1 MKMAVLQ
8 MRKIN
13 ICGLRKDR
21 KSIIETLQSA
31 GVMELTKTADEDSVF
46 QKMDTLSYRQVF
58 ERNVLTME
66 QALEV
71 LHRYAPEKT
80 SMFAALEG
88 KDIKAAE
95 EFRRMETE
103 CEDILKVG
111 KQILDFE
118 KNISERKANVIKLES
133 QIESLTPWLALDIPM
148 NCRGTK
154 RSSVMIG
161 TIQGTVTLD
170 QIYEAVANKAKEL
183 EAFDVEIL
191 GADKDQTCMVAVCL
205 KEQAGELEDALRS
218 YGFARPSQLVE
229 EIPSVQVEVWKKKIE
244 EFELEIKQLED
255 SIRQYEGRRED
266 FKQVA
271 DYYRI
276 RSDKYSVLGE
286 LLQSKK
292 TFLVTGYV
300 PEKDTVSLEDKL
312 NRYDLAFE
320 YEEIAED
327 EEPPV
332 LLKNNAFAESAEG
345 VTASFGLPAKGEMDP
360 TSVMSICYVF
370 LFGLMLSDAA
380 YGFIVSLACFIA
392 LKKFKR
398 MDSGLRKSLK
408 LFMFSGL
415 STLFWGILFGGYF
428 GDAVDIIAK
437 TFLGKEV
444 TAPIIPAVWF
454 IPLNDPMKLLIYSML
469 FGTIHLY
476 LGLAM
481 KGYMLLKDKK
491 YVDFIC
497 DVVLWY
503 FLLTGLI
510 FILLPTELF
519 SSISQMNFVFPP
531 IVNMLAK
538 GAAIIGAVGIL
549 FMSGRSSKNPALRIA
564 LGAYDLYN
572 ITGWVSDVLSYSRL
586 LALGL
591 ATGVIASVINQMG
604 SMVGNSVLGMIV
616 FVIVFIGGHIFNL
629 GINVLGAY
637 VHTCRLQYVE
647 FFGKFYEGGGKMF
660 EPFRRNTKYVDF
672 KED

>member
-1 MKMAVLQ
+1 MAVLQ

-103 CEDILKVG
+103 CEDILQVG

>member
-1 MKMAVLQ
+1 MAVLQ

-604 SMVGNSVLGMIV
+604 SMVGNSILGMIV

>member
-1 MKMAVLQ
+1 MAVLQ

-161 TIQGTVTLD
+161 TIQGAVTLD
-170 QIYEAVANKAKEL
+170 QIYEAVASRAKEL

>member
-1 MKMAVLQ
+1 MAVLQ

-300 PEKDTVSLEDKL
+300 PQKDTVSLEDKL

>member
-1 MKMAVLQ
+1 MAVLQ

-205 KEQAGELEDALRS
+205 KEQAGELEDVLRS